1 MDLFSLLAFLG
12 LVALGSYVQTVT
24 GFAFGLI
31 VMGGATYVG
40 LASVAFTANVVTFV
54 ALANTATAVHRRH
67 GHINLRIMVFSSLG
81 VLLFSGLGLFVL
93 SQLSKGAVDL
103 LEMLLGIVI
112 LGSGILLMLH
122 PTPLKTVSSQWS
134 HLLAGGL
141 GGFLS
146 GMFGAGGPPLVVH
159 LYRQPLKFAVVRTT
173 LLAILGIMP
182 LIRIIFETVSGNITT
197 DILKLMALAV
207 PVSILTTLLAK
218 RYPPPVSELVM
229 RRFAF
234 GLLCVLGLS
243 LILRQL

>member
-1 MDLFSLLAFLG
+1 MDTTSLLALLG
-12 LVALGSYVQTVT
+12 LVALGSYVQTVS

-54 ALANTATAVHRRH
+54 ALANTATAVHRRQSY
-67 GHINLRIMVFSSLG
+67 INFRIMLYASLG
-81 VLLFSGLGLFVL
+81 VLLFSGVGLYVL
-93 SQLSKGAVDL
+93 AHLSSNAVDV

-112 LGSGILLMLH
+112 LGSGVLLMMH
-122 PTPLKTVSSQWS
+122 PKPLQSISSKGA
-134 HLLAGGL
+134 HLIAGGL
-141 GGFLS
+141 GGLLS

-159 LYRQPLKFAVVRTT
+159 MYRQPLDFAVVRTT

-182 LIRIIFETVSGNITT
+182 LIRVIFEIVSGNITLE
-197 DILKLMALAV
+197 IMKLVALAV
-207 PVSILTTLLAK
+207 PVSILTTLFAK
-218 RYPPPVSELVM
+218 RFPPPVSDLVM

-234 GLLCVLGLS
+234 GLLCVLGIS